1 LYSVGVDVG
10 GTFTDFIVYN
20 EKEEKID
27 VFKIPS
33 DKKTPWLK
41 VIKGLK
47 KGIKEKDEISDI
59 RHGSTTGIN
68 AVIEGRGSL
77 TALLTTKGF
86 KDLLEIGRQKRPH
99 LYNLHMKKHNPLIP
113 GYLRIAVNERMDNEG
128 KSIIQI
134 DRDEILKIAERL
146 KKEKIRA
153 VAVLFLNS
161 YINGENED
169 EAAKILSKNLPGVY
183 ISVSSRII
191 PEFREYERLSTTV
204 LNAYLGPIFKG
215 YLESLI
221 SELKKNKIKAPLYIS
236 QSDGGLISPESAIE
250 IPVRTLFS
258 GPAAGVLGASFLYGS
273 SSNRNNDDIVTLDMG
288 GTSTDVAIISGSKP
302 VKTTEKRVMEY
313 PVKLPAVDVFT
324 IGAGGGS
331 IAAVDEGGFLK
342 VGPESSGAIPG
353 PACYD
358 RGGNEPTV
366 TDANLVIGTLGV
378 RTMLGGGMEL
388 NPEKAEKAIESQVS
402 KPLKISLIEGAWAV
416 IRLVTSD
423 ISEAIRKISI
433 SKGFHPRDLKLIA
446 YGGAGPMHAALVTEE
461 LGIGE
466 IIVPKA
472 PGAFSA
478 QGLLYG
484 NATMD
489 FVKTIK
495 GIKKSDISSI
505 IMDFKNKAG
514 DWFKKENISY
524 GKQRLEWSL
533 DMRYKGQNYE
543 INIPVSKRDIDDLE
557 KYRIDKI
564 KKVFYKKHEDFYGYV
579 LDGVEVELVNLRLR
593 CIGNISL
600 KANHSFYKGG
610 ENKNVS
616 GKKPEKEIREVYFNR
631 KKRSIKTPVYKRSSL
646 GCGFKIEG
654 PVIIEQLDSTI
665 VIPPG
670 YKGKVSEDG
679 SFIIK
684 TG

>member
-1 LYSVGVDVG
+1 MYSVGVDVG
-10 GTFTDFIVYN
+10 GTFTDFVVYN

-33 DKKTPWLK
+33 DKKAPWLK

-47 KGIKEKDEISDI
+47 KGIKEKNEISDI
-59 RHGSTTGIN
+59 RHGSTIGIN
-68 AVIEGRGSL
+68 AVIEGKGSV

-99 LYNLHMKKHNPLIP
+99 LYNLHLKKHNPLIP
-113 GYLRIAVNERMDNEG
+113 GYLRIPVKERIDKDG

-134 DRDEILKIAERL
+134 NEGEILEIAERL
-146 KKEKIRA
+146 EKEKIKA
-153 VAVLFLNS
+153 AAILFLNS
-161 YINGENED
+161 YVNSENED
-169 EAAKILSKNLPGVY
+169 KAVRVLSKKLPGIY
-183 ISVSSRII
+183 ISASSRII

-204 LNAYLGPIFKG
+204 LNAYLGPIFKD
-215 YLESLI
+215 YLENLI
-221 SELKKNKIKAPLYIS
+221 SELEINKIKANLYIS
-236 QSDGGLISPESAIE
+236 QSDGGLISPESAME

-273 SSNRNNDDIVTLDMG
+273 SSKNGGDTVTLDMG

-302 VKTTEKRVMEY
+302 VKTTEKKVMEY
-313 PVKLPAVDVFT
+313 PVKLPAIDVFT

-342 VGPESSGAIPG
+342 VGPESSGAVPG
-353 PACYD
+353 PACYG

-388 NPEKAEKAIESQVS
+388 NPEKAGKAIENRIS

-446 YGGAGPMHAALVTEE
+446 YGGAGPMHAALVAEE

-466 IIVPKA
+466 IIVPET

-478 QGLLYG
+478 RGLLYG
-484 NATMD
+484 SATMD

-495 GIKKSDISSI
+495 GLKRNDVSGI
-505 IMDFKNKAG
+505 ITDFKNKTEA
-514 DWFKKENISY
+514 WFKKENIPY

-543 INIPVSKRDIDDLE
+543 LNIPVSERDIEDL
-557 KYRIDKI
+557 KKHGTDRI

-579 LDGVEVELVNLRLR
+579 LDGVEVEIVNLRLR

-600 KANHSFYKGG
+600 KTNRSFYNDGG
-610 ENKNVS
+610 NKDAS
-616 GKKPEKEIREVYFNR
+616 GKKPEKEIRKVYFNGR
-631 KKRSIKTPVYKRSSL
+631 NRSVETPVYKRISL
-646 GCGFKIEG
+646 GCGFKAKG
-654 PVIIEQLDSTI
+654 PAIIEQMDSTI

-670 YKGKVSEDG
+670 YRGEVGEDG